1 MKKNYRELIKELSD
15 KELLQSLYV
24 TQVLLLSVAAVL
36 GAIFFED
43 VSTFIQLFNWQDS
56 NILFI
61 GGVWGIAVVG
71 LDLLFD
77 KILPPHLSDDGG
89 VNERIFQN
97 RSIIQIGFIAC
108 GIAFSEEIL
117 FRGILQ
123 TNFGLIV
130 SSSLFAIIHFRYL
143 FNWFL
148 FLNITVLSFFIGYLY
163 DMTENL
169 SVTIFMHFLIDF
181 LLGVII
187 RIKYKKLH

>member
-1 MKKNYRELIKELSD
+1 MKKNYSELIKQLSD
-15 KELLQSLYV
+15 KELLQSLFL
-24 TQVLLLSVAAVL
+24 TQILLLVVSAIL

-43 VSTFIQLFNWQDS
+43 VSAFFQLFNWQDQ

-61 GGVWGIAVVG
+61 GGVWGIAVVC
-71 LDLLFD
+71 LDLLFN

-89 VNERIFQN
+89 VNERIFQK
-97 RSIIQIGFIAC
+97 RSMIQIAVIAC
-108 GIAFSEEIL
+108 GISFSEEIL

-123 TNFGLIV
+123 TEFGLIV

-148 FLNITVLSFFIGYLY
+148 FLNIIVLSFFIGYLY
-163 DMTENL
+163 EITGNL

-187 RIKYKKLH
+187 RMKYKKIH